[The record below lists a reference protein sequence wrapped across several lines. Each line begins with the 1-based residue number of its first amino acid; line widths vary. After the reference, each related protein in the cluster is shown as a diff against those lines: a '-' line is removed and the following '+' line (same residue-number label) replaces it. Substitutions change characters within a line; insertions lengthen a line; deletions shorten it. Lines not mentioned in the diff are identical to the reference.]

1 MATDPETGNPPEES
15 ADGPDLPEPAGL
27 PDERPLF
34 QHPQWMVGVV
44 LIFAVTAI
52 VAGFGNP
59 VWWLIGSP
67 FILVLAIYV
76 WVRFSKGGRP

>member
-1 MATDPETGNPPEES
+1 VTDDAKTGTDREEEPHPP
-15 ADGPDLPEPAGL
+15 P
-27 PDERPLF
+27 ERPLF
-34 QHPQWMVGVV
+34 QHPQWMLGVV

-52 VAGFGNP
+52 FAGLDNP

-76 WVRFSKGGRP
+76 WVRFRS